1 MNKILL
7 LFFGFLASLL
17 PALTVSADDDIQW
30 PITDA
35 TYQITVGGQVKAE
48 ADLVD
53 GGLYVIYQPRNNT
66 CIEEGT
72 DLKLM
77 LNGLS
82 YSALNGS
89 TKTSY
94 VFKLLKQ
101 DDGTWQIQSST
112 GGYFPVPTGNGNLYT
127 SETAGNYS
135 WNFNDNGYVFPRITV
150 DGTTYGLDRASY
162 GVYSYTTV
170 NSTEGSAQCYQ
181 LYPVTLGEE
190 SAPEEIQE
198 FTAYQIINANG
209 RGMLYYSPSHSSD
222 FVWSTGKSDSN
233 TSAENYQW
241 VFVKTE
247 NGDYNLYNIGR
258 RAYIEPSNELGN
270 YQTTATDSYSP
281 KMTWVFTQNK
291 VGITLEQLSNTNY
304 ALHTTDSE
312 VYMSVS
318 NSFVGP
324 LISYYA
330 PNDGGVPFYFVKGEP
345 VSEEVKNEILNGITS
360 LSDRDISVRQGYET
374 VGRNNDNAVLL
385 RVGISGNIAAT
396 INSISVKLKGDS
408 RENIERLAVYQ
419 SNNAEFYADENPV
432 SLGSTAPDNDEMTLT
447 FNEGFTL
454 KNGTNY
460 LWLTAD
466 IKDDATLAAFVD
478 AALTSVNYTFNET
491 TEDIAIDASLG
502 DPKGEAKI
510 FATQSFAYVPTTDDC
525 RYYRIPAMVLD
536 KEGNIVVASDRR
548 YSSNADLGNHKI
560 DVSIRRSVDGG
571 RTWSAQNLIAVGD
584 GRNSATYGYG
594 DPALVRTAN
603 GRIVCLMAAG
613 KNGYFSSMRN
623 IGICTSDD
631 NGVTWTP
638 VRELTTSNFTDATHN
653 LTNQLGFWSIFT
665 TSGKGLL
672 KRDGTVMFTTNT
684 LPSSGTS
691 TSNCVII
698 SSTDEGE
705 HWTLGPATA
714 YAGGDESK
722 LEEMNDGSLLISV
735 RQSGA
740 RGFNTGN
747 ADGTEWGTQWRNSQ
761 ITANACNADI
771 LYYSR
776 SIDNE
781 RDIMLHTYLK
791 NTGSRQNLTLAMS
804 IDQGQNWT
812 DVMNIQP
819 GGCAYST
826 MVRLTNGDLAILYED
841 ESYSA
846 GNGYAQT
853 FLTITAEQIKEM
865 YDALKGDTED
875 EDYERALAK
884 LEDGGVYYFSTSYLN
899 DEHVRGIYYLKA
911 DGTLTTDANQAKY
924 FTFQKTAL
932 SGGFKAYGWKTGQ
945 FTNPTN
951 ASTNTKYIRTDWQN
965 RDDWEAQAILLNEE
979 GLYAVRATN
988 AATEATWGSNA
999 WWTTDSEGNATYD
1012 LAGGKH
1018 FIWQIVKVGTTP
1030 AFDAAETYRILDAN
1044 ECYMAEVESG
1054 KLTTAYLL
1062 KDDFV
1067 ITPVANKKGVFTL
1080 QDKTAG
1086 KYVGAPTEVGFWTL
1100 GSTAAE
1106 CHIQE
1111 VEHDGKT
1118 AYMIQAPYNNHFDNA
1133 AAVLSDAAGV
1143 ENFSESTAAF
1153 VMSDNDLSHALYW
1166 TIRTTEEDIALGIS
1180 QVNAENS
1187 AATAVFSPNGMR
1199 QQQLQRGLNI
1209 VRHADGKVTKVIR
1222 R

>member
-222 FVWSTGKSDSN
+222 FVWSTGKNDSN

-330 PNDGGVPFYFVKGEP
+330 PNDGGVPFYFVKGQP

-396 INSISVKLKGDS
+396 INSISFKLKGDS

-432 SLGSTAPDNDEMTLT
+432 SLGSTAPDNDELTLT

-460 LWLTAD
+460 L
-466 IKDDATLAAFVD
+466 
-478 AALTSVNYTFNET
+478 
-491 TEDIAIDASLG
+491 
-502 DPKGEAKI
+502 
-510 FATQSFAYVPTTDDC
+510 
-525 RYYRIPAMVLD
+525 
-536 KEGNIVVASDRR
+536 
-548 YSSNADLGNHKI
+548 
-560 DVSIRRSVDGG
+560 
-571 RTWSAQNLIAVGD
+571 
-584 GRNSATYGYG
+584 
-594 DPALVRTAN
+594 
-603 GRIVCLMAAG
+603 
-613 KNGYFSSMRN
+613 
-623 IGICTSDD
+623 
-631 NGVTWTP
+631 
-638 VRELTTSNFTDATHN
+638 
-653 LTNQLGFWSIFT
+653 
-665 TSGKGLL
+665 
-672 KRDGTVMFTTNT
+672 
-684 LPSSGTS
+684 
-691 TSNCVII
+691 
-698 SSTDEGE
+698 
-705 HWTLGPATA
+705 
-714 YAGGDESK
+714 
-722 LEEMNDGSLLISV
+722 
-735 RQSGA
+735 
-740 RGFNTGN
+740 
-747 ADGTEWGTQWRNSQ
+747 
-761 ITANACNADI
+761 
-771 LYYSR
+771 
-776 SIDNE
+776 
-781 RDIMLHTYLK
+781 
-791 NTGSRQNLTLAMS
+791 
-804 IDQGQNWT
+804 
-812 DVMNIQP
+812 
-819 GGCAYST
+819 
-826 MVRLTNGDLAILYED
+826 
-841 ESYSA
+841 
-846 GNGYAQT
+846 
-853 FLTITAEQIKEM
+853 
-865 YDALKGDTED
+865 
-875 EDYERALAK
+875 
-884 LEDGGVYYFSTSYLN
+884 
-899 DEHVRGIYYLKA
+899 
-911 DGTLTTDANQAKY
+911 
-924 FTFQKTAL
+924 
-932 SGGFKAYGWKTGQ
+932 
-945 FTNPTN
+945 
-951 ASTNTKYIRTDWQN
+951 
-965 RDDWEAQAILLNEE
+965 
-979 GLYAVRATN
+979 
-988 AATEATWGSNA
+988 
-999 WWTTDSEGNATYD
+999 
-1012 LAGGKH
+1012 
-1018 FIWQIVKVGTTP
+1018 
-1030 AFDAAETYRILDAN
+1030 
-1044 ECYMAEVESG
+1044 
-1054 KLTTAYLL
+1054 
-1062 KDDFV
+1062 
-1067 ITPVANKKGVFTL
+1067 
-1080 QDKTAG
+1080 
-1086 KYVGAPTEVGFWTL
+1086 
-1100 GSTAAE
+1100 
-1106 CHIQE
+1106 
-1111 VEHDGKT
+1111 
-1118 AYMIQAPYNNHFDNA
+1118 
-1133 AAVLSDAAGV
+1133 
-1143 ENFSESTAAF
+1143 
-1153 VMSDNDLSHALYW
+1153 
-1166 TIRTTEEDIALGIS
+1166 
-1180 QVNAENS
+1180 
-1187 AATAVFSPNGMR
+1187 
-1199 QQQLQRGLNI
+1199 
-1209 VRHADGKVTKVIR
+1209 
-1222 R
+1222 